1 MSLNFFSQP
10 TQLSRI
16 QRDMFTRLLEGRKG
30 CLPRAAVA
38 LLTAQLDFEQFC
50 EAWAALFKSPEG
62 FRAPVLEALG
72 AIEALS
78 LPENAPLFE
87 KAVATLPPGYTCS
100 PTFPPLQ
107 RCLNLWIICENTPGV
122 SWPLPLRVQPS
133 MCFLRCSSSALPEM
147 PCPLLK
153 AGNGELQIAPEAASS
168 TVQVSAAAP
177 IPQSGPATPHSEGLP
192 GSHTPDA
199 SKAADDF
206 ARLARLSASEY
217 DRVRHAEAKRL
228 GLRLRTLDEE
238 VEGVRTVQADAEA
251 NEVNLSKIEPWPE
264 PIADAP
270 ALFEEVHGR
279 FLLHLH
285 MPPGAAVALT
295 LWPPHAHAI
304 NAFSR
309 TPRLN
314 FTSSEPGCGK
324 TTCLELL
331 STLCPNFLCT
341 NSLKP
346 AVLYRILHKGQVT
359 VALDELD
366 LYVQLYPELRALLNA
381 GNNPSACV
389 HRCEG
394 RVVRAFKL
402 FAPIALAGLGQLT
415 PTLRDRSIIIE
426 FSKAPAGALQA
437 RFDPEHAEVEK
448 VLGRKI
454 ARWARD
460 NFDRLA
466 ALDPVMPAAAYNRLG
481 DNWRP
486 LFAIA
491 QTIGGA
497 WPERVVEAFSAL
509 AGPKRDEG
517 RASESPGKGDNL
529 QLLLKDIRSIFT
541 QCKATRLFSSTLVE
555 YLRAMPD
562 RPWSGN
568 QIEQE
573 GTEGTEE
580 KEAINQTW
588 LARQLRPL
596 GIRPRNLRIGNMRA
610 KGYELADFSGV
621 QT

>member
-1 MSLNFFSQP
+1 ML
-10 TQLSRI
+10 TQL
-16 QRDMFTRLLEGRKG
+16 LEERKG
-30 CLPRAAVA
+30 CLPPAAVA

-50 EAWAALFKSPEG
+50 DAWAAQLKSPEG
-62 FRAPVLEALG
+62 FGAPVLEALG
-72 AIEALS
+72 AIEMLS
-78 LPENAPLFE
+78 LPENAALFE
-87 KAVATLPPGYTCS
+87 KAVSTLPPGYNCS
-100 PTFPPLQ
+100 PTFPALQ
-107 RCLNLWIICENTPGV
+107 QCLHLWLICENTPGV
-122 SWPLPLRVQPS
+122 TWPLPLKLQPS
-133 MCFLRCSSSALPEM
+133 MCFLRCSSSAMPEL
-147 PCPLLK
+147 PCPLLRVENQESQSEDSS
-153 AGNGELQIAPEAASS
+153 GPSVSSLQRSPVDL
-168 TVQVSAAAP
+168 T
-177 IPQSGPATPHSEGLP
+177 PQSEVDAPHSEDAP
-192 GSHTPDA
+192 GSNAVQSNA
-199 SKAADDF
+199 SKASDDF
-206 ARLARLSASEY
+206 ARLARLSAAEY
-217 DRVRHAEAKRL
+217 DQVRRTEAKRL

-238 VEGVRTVQADAEA
+238 VERARTVQADAEA

-314 FTSSEPGCGK
+314 FTSIEPGCGK

-437 RFDPEHAEVEK
+437 RFDPEHADAEK

-454 ARWARD
+454 ARWVRD

-466 ALDPVMPAAAYNRLG
+466 ALDPVMPPAAYNRLG

-509 AGPKRDEG
+509 AWPKRNEG
-517 RASESPGKGDNL
+517 GASESPGKGDNL

-562 RPWSGN
+562 RPCP
-568 QIEQE
+568 
-573 GTEGTEE
+573 GTRL
-580 KEAINQTW
+580 NR
-588 LARQLRPL
+588 RQRRERRGRRLLIRL
-596 GIRPRNLRIGNMRA
+596 GWRDNCGLWASVRA
-610 KGYELADFSGV
+610 TCG
-621 QT
+621 